1 MRPNIE
7 CSPYSQAAA
16 GAAREA
22 CLRTKAVL
30 PRVLCVDDEIRVL
43 NAIERTLRD
52 KLDLTM
58 ASSAAQALATLRE
71 TREPFQVIVSDMR
84 MPEMNGINLLM
95 HVRREF
101 PDVVRVLLTG
111 YADLDVVVRA
121 VNDGNI
127 FRFLA
132 KPCSMADLLDAVRAA
147 VRQNNLICA
156 ERVLLEQTVKGSI
169 DAMSGILALASPTLF
184 GRGSRVK
191 NLAELM
197 CAEAGIAFDWQLQV
211 SALLSQIGRITLP
224 DTIAA
229 KLATGEPLTD
239 QEAAMVQRVPE
250 VTYNIICSIPRLDE
264 VLMAIQFMDKNFDGT
279 GSPRGKISG
288 EDIPVAARVLKLAN
302 RIEELQGRGYSA
314 RRVLDSLRVE
324 VGAYDPRLL
333 KAYEAVA
340 DMAEERAGPR
350 GLLMHELRIGMVMV
364 EPVWSRAGVML
375 VAAGQEVT
383 EGLLGRIQNYHDT
396 VGIAVPLWIRPA
408 AVADEPRPR
417 FVLEDQLTH

>member
-1 MRPNIE
+1 MLSAMP
-7 CSPYSQAAA
+7 S
-16 GAAREA
+16 
-22 CLRTKAVL
+22 TDL
-30 PRVLCVDDEIRVL
+30 P
-43 NAIERTLRD
+43 A
-52 KLDLTM
+52 
-58 ASSAAQALATLRE
+58 
-71 TREPFQVIVSDMR
+71 P
-84 MPEMNGINLLM
+84 
-95 HVRREF
+95 
-101 PDVVRVLLTG
+101 
-111 YADLDVVVRA
+111 DLDVVVRA

-229 KLATGEPLTD
+229 KLATGDPLTD